1 MVFGIWPCKSSTSIN
16 PPLIQYHDINQAI
29 HKNGHIS
36 HSCYKAGGR
45 ARLKIT
51 SIQPQGLEL
60 FQQGLEQQLI
70 NHCHILEPI
79 MKFPHISTLILSFAA
94 SGAFSVP
101 VTSPDSP
108 DQLPATSDNEPITLD
123 CVRRI
128 PPPIGYSVSVKE
140 GYTLVEQAR
149 FAAEFASQ
157 CYRDP
162 EHRAYNICFSTSH
175 GHLGYMGD
183 SNQVDLKTI
192 LKGALLIWGLCAGHN
207 GNNDF
212 RTGGTVIVKAGNGK
226 LEKIFLRSP
235 LPWNH

>member
-1 MVFGIWPCKSSTSIN
+1 
-16 PPLIQYHDINQAI
+16 
-29 HKNGHIS
+29 
-36 HSCYKAGGR
+36 
-45 ARLKIT
+45 
-51 SIQPQGLEL
+51 
-60 FQQGLEQQLI
+60 
-70 NHCHILEPI
+70 
-79 MKFPHISTLILSFAA
+79 MKFTHISTFILSFAA

-108 DQLPATSDNEPITLD
+108 DHLQATSDNEPYKLD
-123 CVRRI
+123 CVKHI
-128 PPPIGYSVSVKE
+128 LPPVGYSVSVKE

-162 EHRAYNICFSTSH
+162 NHRDYNICFSTSH

-192 LKGALLIWGLCAGHN
+192 LKGALLIWELCAGHN
-207 GNNDF
+207 GNNDR
-212 RTGGTVIVKAGNGK
+212 RTGGTVTIRARNGK

-235 LPWNH
+235 LPWDH